1 MFLEAPRNVMDALVC
16 YIKQE
21 DKNIDRTVKA
31 FIEDKLKD
39 LNYSHVLD
47 QSKLS
52 SQGNIYNLDRIYEA
66 LNEEYFEGKLKL
78 SITWFGKPTQRS
90 KTRFTFG
97 LYHEPVRLIKI
108 NKVLDSPSFPDY
120 LISYVIYHEM
130 LHHVCPSYI
139 DVNGNSV
146 IHTGDFKEKEAH
158 FKYFD
163 LAQQWIK
170 KHQAN
175 LFI

>member
-1 MFLEAPRNVMDALVC
+1 M
-16 YIKQE
+16 
-21 DKNIDRTVKA
+21 
-31 FIEDKLKD
+31 
-39 LNYSHVLD
+39 
-47 QSKLS
+47 
-52 SQGNIYNLDRIYEA
+52 
-66 LNEEYFEGKLKL
+66 
-78 SITWFGKPTQRS
+78 
-90 KTRFTFG
+90 
-97 LYHEPVRLIKI
+97 YHEPVRLIKI